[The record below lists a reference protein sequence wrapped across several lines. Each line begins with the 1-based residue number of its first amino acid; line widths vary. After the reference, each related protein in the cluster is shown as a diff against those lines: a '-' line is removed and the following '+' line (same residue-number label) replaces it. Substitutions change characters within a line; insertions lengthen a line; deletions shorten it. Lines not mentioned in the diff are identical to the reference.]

1 MANLKDVLSNSAG
14 EFLKAGGSASLKVK
28 QALRKHRQ
36 REYRIFLFVTGL
48 VVCGLI
54 LCVVMLLSSESQK
67 VRVAAGVIGL
77 GSGGGLEIL
86 RRIWKD
92 WSQTDLLLIL
102 IEDASEAQVT
112 TIVNKLTKKL

>member
-1 MANLKDVLSNSAG
+1 
-14 EFLKAGGSASLKVK
+14 
-28 QALRKHRQ
+28 
-36 REYRIFLFVTGL
+36 
-48 VVCGLI
+48 
-54 LCVVMLLSSESQK
+54 